1 MGLLVECPEC
11 QYPNSESSKNCKGK
25 IRSGA
30 NKGEPCTFSNLKK
43 YSGKVYWIDYKYQG
57 KRKRERIGSSRIAA
71 EARLR
76 EVLKSIVEGRHISR
90 DKNATMTL
98 GEVFDWFLQ
107 LPEVQELDAYKRFRS
122 QITALRRLINP
133 GQLIRDLNVGQ
144 LEIYIR
150 ERLKEPSP
158 SKPGQNIAPKTV
170 KEELN
175 LLRNVMNR
183 ALRYEVISSV
193 PIQRYPSLKID
204 NVRKRVFEEQE
215 FERLIS
221 VCPLWL
227 RRIVLMAWG
236 TGMRQNEIIQL
247 EWREVDLKEGFVRLS
262 ASKTKTDEARSV
274 RLLPEIVEMLRGI
287 PRQIHTPRVF
297 LSITGKPIQNWDGR
311 CTSAWKK
318 ALKAADIQDA
328 TFHDLRHDF
337 VTRAMR
343 NGNASHVVM
352 KQVGHKSD
360 SMLRRY
366 QLIDER
372 DLLELHLDQPRSYSK
387 KDFA

>member
-1 MGLLVECPEC
+1 MGLLVECPQC
-11 QYPNSESSKNCKGK
+11 QYINSESSKICKGK
-25 IRSGA
+25 LRSGEQ
-30 NKGEPCTFSNLKK
+30 KGQPCGFSNLKK
-43 YSGKVYWIDYKYQG
+43 YPGKVYYIDYKHHG
-57 KRKRERIGSSRIAA
+57 KRKRERIGSSRVSA

-76 EVLKSIVEGRHISR
+76 KVLKSIVEGRHISR
-90 DKNATMTL
+90 DKNTIITL
-98 GEVFDWFLQ
+98 GEVFDWFLA
-107 LPEVQELDAYKRFRS
+107 LPEIQELDAYRRFQS
-122 QITALRRLINP
+122 QIKALKRLICP

-144 LEIYIR
+144 LERYIR

-158 SKPGQNIAPKTV
+158 SKPGQNIAPKTA

-193 PIQRYPSLKID
+193 PIQRYPSIKID
-204 NVRKRVFEEQE
+204 NVRKRIFEEEE
-215 FERLIS
+215 FERLLS

-227 RRIVLMAWG
+227 RRIVLMARG

-247 EWREVDLKEGFVRLS
+247 EWREVDLKGGFVRLS

-274 RLLPEIVEMLRGI
+274 RLLPEILEMLRDI

-297 LSITGKPIQNWDGR
+297 LSATQKPIQKWDGR
-311 CTSAWKK
+311 CKTAWQK
-318 ALKAADIQDA
+318 ALMAAGIKDA

-343 NGNASHVVM
+343 SGNSAHVVM
-352 KQVGHKSD
+352 KQVGHKTD

-372 DLLELHLDQPRSYSK
+372 DLLELHLDQPRSYYK